1 MLAKSGRRP
10 RERPVIMWAISVLW
24 IAALATACS
33 IERAHLATEAQS
45 EMVGLAK
52 EQVLACMGPPAAN

>member
-1 MLAKSGRRP
+1 
-10 RERPVIMWAISVLW
+10 LW